1 MCYGCLLYADDIVLL
16 SPSVNGLQLMLDIWL
31 RNAADLSL
39 QFNCSKSHCLVI
51 GRAVDVKLQSLLL
64 GDNHIHWSQS
74 IKYLGVHV
82 TAGKKLS
89 FDVNAMKRS
98 FYANTDGLNEMA
110 LLSLQEAAAAI
121 EAEASLCMQ
130 LLLYT

>member
-1 MCYGCLLYADDIVLL
+1 MYYGCLLYADDIVLL
-16 SPSVNGLQLMLDIWL
+16 SPSVNGLQLMLDICL
-31 RNAADLSL
+31 RTAADLSL

-64 GDNHIHWSQS
+64 GDNHIRWSQS

-89 FDVNAMKRS
+89 FDVNHTLARQCESVLKATKQVNGKGQNS
-98 FYANTDGLNEMA
+98 TP
-110 LLSLQEAAAAI
+110 
-121 EAEASLCMQ
+121 
-130 LLLYT
+130 